1 MEIESING
9 LSRSDTNYSSSRK
22 TVSPVESTETK
33 QQEITIEEKKVRT
46 EKEQSDKKDNS
57 RGEGEAGE
65 KQIKEAVAQTNHKI
79 KKQPQTTCEFSYHEE
94 TGRISITVRDKESQ
108 KIIREIP
115 PEKSLDM
122 LQKMWELAGILVD
135 EKR

>member
-33 QQEITIEEKKVRT
+33 QQDITIEEKKVRT

-108 KIIREIP
+108 KVIREIP